1 MKKSKRAPSAPRV
14 PREAPQGSGAASAL
28 VSDERVKTGVPG
40 LDQMI
45 DGGLERNSVVLVA
58 GEAGTGKT
66 TLALQF
72 LYNGIT
78 NYDEPG
84 LYITFEEQK
93 GMLLKHMK
101 NFGWNFDEL
110 EKQKKIKF
118 LSYPPHEVD
127 KFIAEGGVV
136 EDMIRDLGVKRVV
149 IDSVT
154 SLLLLYENEY
164 KRREAFIKTI
174 EALRK
179 WGCTTLLTS
188 EGEGGAQH
196 EARARFGIE
205 FLADGF
211 VMIHSIRRGDVRDLA
226 LEVVKLRGINHDRKL
241 SPLKITPKGV
251 SIFPTQPVFGDIK

>member
-1 MKKSKRAPSAPRV
+1 MKKEKRPRAAPRV
-14 PREAPQGSGAASAL
+14 PRDFETEAKKGAAV
-28 VSDERVKTGVPG
+28 VSDDRVETGIPG
-40 LDQMI
+40 LDQMM

-72 LYNGIT
+72 LFNGIT
-78 NYDEPG
+78 NYGEPG

-93 GMLLKHMK
+93 GMLLKHMGK
-101 NFGWNFDEL
+101 FGWDFGEL

-118 LSYPPHEVD
+118 LSYPPHEVER
-127 KFIAEGGVV
+127 FITEGGLI
-136 EDMIRDLGVKRVV
+136 EDIIRDIGVKRIV

-188 EGEGGAQH
+188 EGESGAQH
-196 EARARFGIE
+196 EAHARFGVE
-205 FLADGF
+205 FLADGLI
-211 VMIHSIRRGDVRDLA
+211 MIHSIRRGDVRDLA

-251 SIFPTQPVFGDIK
+251 SVFPTQPVFGDIK